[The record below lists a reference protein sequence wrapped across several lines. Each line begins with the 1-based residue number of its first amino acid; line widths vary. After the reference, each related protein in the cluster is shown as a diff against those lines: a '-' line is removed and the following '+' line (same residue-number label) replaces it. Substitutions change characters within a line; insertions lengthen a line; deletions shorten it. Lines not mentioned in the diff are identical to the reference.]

1 MASAIPILPPGQVD
15 QLSAGYRAEQ
25 AAKRRTTLVGLL
37 LLLILVLAAG
47 HVAEVDVR
55 RFFEN
60 LYRFTDYIVRIFHL
74 DNGKLVFTDIWGGET
89 SWFWGLER
97 WLSRLWDTI
106 LIAYLGTLFGA
117 IGAFLLCFAA
127 TVNLATGRPQ
137 RFIVRR
143 FLEFCRTVPEIVF
156 ALIFV
161 VAFGLGPVPGV
172 LAIMIHT
179 MGALG
184 KLFAEVVENID
195 MKPVEGA
202 LASGAT
208 RWEAIRYAVVPQVLP
223 NFASYALLRFEINVR
238 GASVMGFVGAG
249 GIGQDLIEAIRRFYY
264 SDVSAIL
271 LLIIVTIVIIDLVT
285 ERIRHRLIAVERGR

>member
-1 MASAIPILPPGQVD
+1 MSITHVLPRLPDAQYEA
-15 QLSAGYRAEQ
+15 LTAGYRAEQ
-25 AAKRRTTLVGLL
+25 AAKRRMTLLGVVVLVAL
-37 LLLILVLAAG
+37 SILAG
-47 HVAEVDVR
+47 WVAEV
-55 RFFEN
+55 RFGTFFAN
-60 LYRFTDYIVRIFHL
+60 VYKFTDYIGRIFYL
-74 DNGKLVFTDIWGGET
+74 DNGQSVFTDVSE
-89 SWFWGLER
+89 WFWGLGK
-97 WLSRLWDTI
+97 WTGKLFDTI

-117 IGAFLLCFAA
+117 IFAFVLCFAA
-127 TVNLATGRPQ
+127 TANMAKGSTQ
-137 RFIVRR
+137 RFAARR

-202 LASGAT
+202 IASGAT
-208 RWEAIRYAVVPQVLP
+208 RWQAIRYAAVPQVMP

-249 GIGQDLIEAIRRFYY
+249 GIGQDLIEAIRKFYY

-271 LLIIVTIVIIDLVT
+271 LLVILVVVVIDMVT
-285 ERIRHRLIAVERGR
+285 ERIRHRLISMEHGR